1 LEITS
6 VKSSQY
12 SLTRF
17 PDTIHDHAYSSK
29 TLTASS
35 SVTLPALRNANNV
48 SENTG
53 MVYGKD
59 ENEVPKV
66 NNVED
71 VGVEGKRF
79 SLEPLRP
86 RIIVK

>member
-1 LEITS
+1 
-6 VKSSQY
+6 
-12 SLTRF
+12 
-17 PDTIHDHAYSSK
+17 
-29 TLTASS
+29 
-35 SVTLPALRNANNV
+35 LPALRNANNV

-59 ENEVPKV
+59 ENEVPNV